1 MMPNSLCL
9 LNLVRHSL
17 IKSVTAANIGT
28 ERKEKMYSWKRFV
41 SLYLHYYQTEIF
53 QDEAKMGELFVLGF
67 DFYLSRLRQF
77 CEPAAVTPGRNR

>member
-1 MMPNSLCL
+1 MPKSLCL

-17 IKSVTAANIGT
+17 IKSVTTANACT
-28 ERKEKMYSWKRFV
+28 ERKEKMYSWERFIF
-41 SLYLHYYQTEIF
+41 LYLHSYQTEIF

-77 CEPAAVTPGRNR
+77 CEPAAVTPGRHR